1 MLSSF
6 GVDISK
12 NLEAKRK
19 KLEGFT
25 QASLKASKEKVGEMW
40 QQQKMERFRC
50 CTDDCGKE
58 TGVISFLFFIGI
70 KT

>member
-19 KLEGFT
+19 KLESFT
-25 QASLKASKEKVGEMW
+25 QASLKTSKEKVGEVW
-40 QQQKMERFRC
+40 QQQKTER
-50 CTDDCGKE
+50 
-58 TGVISFLFFIGI
+58 
-70 KT
+70 